1 MNSVPS
7 VAECEGDYT
16 HDPRKHVLHW
26 NLPVIDASNKAGSME
41 FSVPAS
47 IPADFFPLEVSFV
60 SKNPYADL
68 KLNDVVMVE
77 DEQPVKFSHE
87 TLLYTERYEI
97 V

>member
-1 MNSVPS
+1 MPS

-16 HDPRKHVLHW
+16 HDPRKHILHW

-60 SKNPYADL
+60 SKNSYAEI
-68 KLNDVVMVE
+68 KINDVVMVD
-77 DEQPVKFSHE
+77 DEQPVKFSNE